1 MRRFLTFALF
11 LSIPVL
17 AGAQITVTIPP
28 ARPLRHLPD
37 TATILVM
44 GDVMM
49 HTDQITNAKRA
60 DGGYDFSTYL
70 EHIKY
75 MVSESDLAI
84 ANMEFTLAGQPY
96 SGYPC
101 FSAPDGYE
109 DYVASCGVDVFLT
122 ANNHILDKGKVGIER
137 TLGRY
142 SQMEEEGLVKHTGCS
157 DSPEDDLKRF
167 PLIMAVRGI
176 RVALV
181 NFTYGT
187 NLKIDSGF
195 PKVHR
200 TDKSEIAD
208 AIRRAREA
216 GAEFVIALPH
226 WGTEYALNH
235 SSSQEKLADWL
246 VEQGCDAVVGAHPHV
261 VQDWERV
268 ASMSGSRPKAAPVIY
283 SLGNI
288 VSNMSATNTQVGLI
302 TKLMIVTDEDGNK
315 RLLKPKFIFTWCT
328 RPGSL
333 TDSYATIPV
342 RDFISKRSLWKNKAD
357 YDNMIR
363 SYERVKAATRIV
375 D

>member
-167 PLIMAVRGI
+167 PLIMAVRGT

-200 TDKSEIAD
+200 TDKAEISD

-328 RPGSL
+328 RPESL

-363 SYERVKAATRIV
+363 SYERVKAATHIV
-375 D
+375 E

>member
-1 MRRFLTFALF
+1 MRRFLTFAFF
-11 LSIPVL
+11 LASSVL
-17 AGAQITVTIPP
+17 AGAQIVVTIPP
-28 ARPLRHLPD
+28 ARPLHHLPD
-37 TATILVM
+37 TATILIM

-49 HTDQITNAKRA
+49 HKDQIDNSRTP
-60 DGGYDFSTYL
+60 DGGYDFSTYFT
-70 EHIKY
+70 HVRD
-75 MVSESDLAI
+75 MMMDADLTV
-84 ANMEFTLAGQPY
+84 ANMEFTLAGKPY

-122 ANNHILDKGKVGIER
+122 ANNHILDKGKEGIER

-157 DSPEDDLKRF
+157 DSEEDDMRRF
-167 PLIMAVRGI
+167 PLMMAVRGT

-187 NLKIDSGF
+187 NLKISSEF
-195 PKVHR
+195 PKVHLP
-200 TDKSEIAD
+200 DKKEIAS

-226 WGTEYALNH
+226 WGTEYVLRH
-235 SSSQEKLADWL
+235 SAYQEKLADWL

-261 VQDWERV
+261 VQDAERIAAIV
-268 ASMSGSRPKAAPVIY
+268 DDRPKTAPVVY
-283 SLGNI
+283 SLGNFI
-288 VSNMSATNTQVGLI
+288 SNMSAVNTQVGLV
-302 TKLMIVTDEDGNK
+302 TKLKIVVDEDGNK
-315 RLLKPKFIFTWCT
+315 RLLKPQFVFTWCT
-328 RPGSL
+328 RPGTL
-333 TDSYATIPV
+333 TDSYSTIPV
-342 RDFISKRSLWKNKAD
+342 RAFIGKRHLWRNGAD

-363 SYERVKAATRIV
+363 SYERVKASTGIQ

>member
-1 MRRFLTFALF
+1 
-11 LSIPVL
+11 
-17 AGAQITVTIPP
+17 
-28 ARPLRHLPD
+28 
-37 TATILVM
+37 
-44 GDVMM
+44 
-49 HTDQITNAKRA
+49 
-60 DGGYDFSTYL
+60 
-70 EHIKY
+70 
-75 MVSESDLAI
+75 MVSGSDLAI

-122 ANNHILDKGKVGIER
+122 ANNHILDKGKAGIER

-167 PLIMAVRGI
+167 PLIMAVRGT

-200 TDKSEIAD
+200 TDKTEIAD

-246 VEQGCDAVVGAHPHV
+246 VEQGCDAIVGAHPHV

-302 TKLMIVTDEDGNK
+302 INL
-315 RLLKPKFIFTWCT
+315 
-328 RPGSL
+328 
-333 TDSYATIPV
+333 
-342 RDFISKRSLWKNKAD
+342 
-357 YDNMIR
+357 
-363 SYERVKAATRIV
+363 
-375 D
+375 

>member
-11 LSIPVL
+11 IAIPVL

-75 MVSESDLAI
+75 MVSGSDLAI

-122 ANNHILDKGKVGIER
+122 ANNHILDKGKAGIER

-167 PLIMAVRGI
+167 PLIMAVRGT

-200 TDKSEIAD
+200 TDKTEIAD

-268 ASMSGSRPKAAPVIY
+268 ASLSGSRPKAAPVIY

-328 RPGSL
+328 RPGTL

-342 RDFISKRSLWKNKAD
+342 RDFISKRSLWNNKAD

-363 SYERVKAATRIV
+363 SYERVKAATHIV

>member
-60 DGGYDFSTYL
+60 DVGYDFSTYL

-75 MVSESDLAI
+75 MVSGSDLAI

-167 PLIMAVRGI
+167 PLIMAVRGTRI
-176 RVALV
+176 ALV

-187 NLKIDSGF
+187 NLKIDSSF

-200 TDKSEIAD
+200 TDKAEIAD

-268 ASMSGSRPKAAPVIY
+268 ASMADSRPKAAPVIY

-302 TKLMIVTDEDGNK
+302 TKLMIVTDADGNK

-328 RPGSL
+328 RPGTL

-342 RDFISKRSLWKNKAD
+342 RDFISKRSLWNNKAD